1 MRYVDFFHQGTLQL
15 PDGRIKDSLAGY
27 EVLERVSKASD
38 AILFIGGQDSW
49 IYPAWGRG
57 FTRQVV
63 GVDSLQD
70 AENKIRSERFGF
82 IIIEKRA
89 KRILRDPSLEVVESI
104 DYKPIYKNKETRFI
118 YQRLE

>member
-1 MRYVDFFHQGTLQL
+1 MRYVDFFPQGTLQL

-27 EVLERVSKASD
+27 QVLERAAKASD
-38 AILFIGGQDSW
+38 TILFIGGQDSW

-70 AENKIRSERFGF
+70 AENKIKSKRFDF
-82 IIIEKRA
+82 IIIEERA
-89 KRILRDPSLEVVESI
+89 KQILRDASLELMKSSN
-104 DYKPIYKNKETRFI
+104 YKAIYKNKETRFI